1 MAQNGEV
8 IMEIIV
14 WIGAVLSAIGLC
26 GIVYS
31 IVAVA
36 GAKRAGLSDEELRG
50 RIAEILPINLI
61 ALFVSMIGLMA
72 VIIGVMLG

>member
-1 MAQNGEV
+1 
-8 IMEIIV
+8 MEIIV
-14 WIGAVLSAIGLC
+14 LIGAALSAIGLC

-36 GAKRAGLSDEELRG
+36 KVKRAELSDDELRG
-50 RIAEILPINLI
+50 RIAKILPVNLI

-72 VIIGVMLG
+72 VIIGVMLS

>member
-1 MAQNGEV
+1 MEV
-8 IMEIIV
+8 VV
-14 WIGAVLSAIGLC
+14 WIGAVLSLIGLC

-36 GAKRAGLSDEELRG
+36 KAKRA
-50 RIAEILPINLI
+50 
-61 ALFVSMIGLMA
+61 VSMIGLMA

>member
-1 MAQNGEV
+1 
-8 IMEIIV
+8 MEIIV
-14 WIGAVLSAIGLC
+14 WIGVALSAIGLC

-31 IVAVA
+31 IIAVA
-36 GAKRAGLSDEELRG
+36 KAKRAGLSDEKLREQ
-50 RIAEILPINLI
+50 IARILPINLI

>member
-1 MAQNGEV
+1 
-8 IMEIIV
+8 MEIIV
-14 WIGAVLSAIGLC
+14 WIGAALSAIGLC

-36 GAKRAGLSDEELRG
+36 RAKRANLSDEDLRA
-50 RIAEILPINLI
+50 RVSAILPLNLI

>member
-1 MAQNGEV
+1 
-8 IMEIIV
+8 MEIIV
-14 WIGAVLSAIGLC
+14 WIGAALSVVGLC

-36 GAKRAGLSDEELRG
+36 RAKRANLPDEELRT
-50 RIAEILPINLI
+50 RIAKMLPINLG

-72 VIIGVMLG
+72 VIVGVMLG